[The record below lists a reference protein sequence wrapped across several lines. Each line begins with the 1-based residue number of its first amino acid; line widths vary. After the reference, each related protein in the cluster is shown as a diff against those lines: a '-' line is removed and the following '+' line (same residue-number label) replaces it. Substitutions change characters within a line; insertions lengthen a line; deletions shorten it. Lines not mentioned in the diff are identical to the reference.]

1 MKQLNVAILED
12 NEDLRYNLHSDIEDN
27 NIATIIESHTKA
39 NQFIERVR
47 ANKDKI
53 DLLILDIE
61 LEGQNTDG
69 IEVASILKKPVL
81 FISGKSV
88 HHLSQIE
95 DINLDSDFPVE
106 SIIKP
111 ATVDKLKKVFKKIID
126 EIEWQNH
133 QMKSKIVKIKI
144 DDIIREIDQSKIV
157 YIETITN
164 NSNNKKIYFIDE
176 KPTTLFNFTFA
187 KMVEKGFNQHLFI
200 KTHNSYRVNL
210 NLINEYDLVKKKI
223 FVNCK
228 DEKLESVKKDIPIS
242 DGFYSEVRKIL
253 KSK

>member
-1 MKQLNVAILED
+1 MKKLNVAILED
-12 NEDLRYNLHSDIEDN
+12 NEDLRFDLHSEIEDK
-27 NIATIIESHTKA
+27 NIANVIESHAEAKL
-39 NQFIERVR
+39 FIEKVKLK
-47 ANKDKI
+47 KDQI

-61 LEGQNTDG
+61 LLGQNTNG
-69 IEVASILKKPVL
+69 IEVATILKKPVL

-88 HHLSQIE
+88 DYLSQIE

-133 QMKSKIVKIKI
+133 KKKTKIVKIKMDNVI
-144 DDIIREIDQSKIV
+144 KEIDQSKIV
-157 YIETITN
+157 CIETITN
-164 NSNNKKIYFIDE
+164 NSNNKMIYFIDV

-187 KMVEKGFNQHLFI
+187 KMVEKGFNQDLFI
-200 KTHNSYRVNL
+200 KTHNSYRVNVE
-210 NLINEYDLVKKKI
+210 LINEYDLVKKKI
-223 FVNCK
+223 FVTCK

-242 DGFYSEVRKIL
+242 DGFYAEVRKIL

>member
-1 MKQLNVAILED
+1 MKKLNVAILED

-39 NQFIERVR
+39 NQFIERVK

-133 QMKSKIVKIKI
+133 KKKSKIVKIKI
-144 DDIIREIDQSKIV
+144 ENVLREIDQSKIV
-157 YIETITN
+157 LIESIPDG
-164 NSNNKKIYFIDE
+164 SNNKMIYFIDE
-176 KPTTLFNFTFA
+176 RPVKLFNFSFA
-187 KMVEKGFNQHLFI
+187 TMVEKGFSQEQFLR
-200 KTHNSYRVNL
+200 THNSYR
-210 NLINEYDLVKKKI
+210 INHSIITEFDLSKRRV
-223 FVNCK
+223 FVVCK
-228 DEKLESVKKDIPIS
+228 NDKLESVKKEIPIS
-242 DGFYSEVRKIL
+242 DGFYSEVRKVL